1 MILDD
6 CLLCVILNL
15 PAIDIV
21 KTRLVDKRFNHLYDL
36 IDWQGLFILRVRYR
50 PDVSIQ
56 FNWKKA
62 LVMLETKSKEVHAFC
77 TWNRKKVRLMSPW
90 KDSDT
95 TFTDGSTVVIGSLK
109 KGILRD
115 YTATDSSQGVT
126 IHFIYDRAFVLKGIR
141 HTCIRRREDYPCKG
155 CQQRKHCMDQ
165 KYKYYI
171 RKLNH
176 PMVDDLLG
184 QRVLGLL

>member
-1 MILDD
+1 MDD
-6 CLLCVILNL
+6 CLLCIILHL

-21 KTRLVDKRFNHLYDL
+21 NMRLIDQHCNNLISL
-36 IDWQGLFILRVRYR
+36 IDWQQLFIQRVRYK
-50 PDVSIQ
+50 PEVSKQ
-56 FNWKKA
+56 FDWKTS

-95 TFTDGSTVVIGSLK
+95 TFTHGSTVVIGSLK

-115 YTATDSSQGVT
+115 YTATDSSQGIT
-126 IHFIYDRAFVLKGIR
+126 INFIYDRAFVLKGIR
-141 HTCIRRREDYPCKG
+141 YTCIRRREAYPCKG
-155 CQQRKHCMDQ
+155 CQQRKRCMDQ
-165 KYKYYI
+165 KYEYYI

-176 PMVDDLLG
+176 PMVDDLLS